1 LLSIYVSKYMKE
13 LRGLKEKIME
23 NDNIIYIQLKNK
35 LIVNAL

>member
-1 LLSIYVSKYMKE
+1 MKE